1 MSSDLHWGDRSSQWQ
16 HQLCLVQ
23 ETALKNRAE
32 LIQVWLSSVE
42 TIIITPPSPL
52 TCRSQGRGAQRVR
65 GERSLLERVRQKER
79 LREKKVNRQVQV
91 RESKERQRSCSK
103 WIERQRKIKLLQREE
118 SKQAKRGKMMKQ
130 LQQLILLQGLI

>member
-1 MSSDLHWGDRSSQWQ
+1 MDIRKFFKKESGQ
-16 HQLCLVQ
+16 
-23 ETALKNRAE
+23 K
-32 LIQVWLSSVE
+32 
-42 TIIITPPSPL
+42 
-52 TCRSQGRGAQRVR
+52 RVR
-65 GERSLLERVRQKER
+65 GERSLLERGRQKER

-103 WIERQRKIKLLQREE
+103 WLERQRKIKLLQREE